1 MSRYTND
8 NSDDSKMW
16 DIFTHKEEYRKEK
29 LEEVKKYFMDNG
41 YYAES
46 KELKM
51 YIESIEQDEYE
62 DVDTIITQNDK
73 TYLGSKSKIW
83 TDYLKIICYIQWI
96 IDVLLFILIGGLFY
110 AKNPL
115 IGGFLGALIGFII
128 GFMVIAITMT
138 FVTMCENIAI
148 TTDNTA
154 KILIGIDEIKEHYNI
169 SDR

>member
-51 YIESIEQDEYE
+51 YIESIEQDENE
-62 DVDTIITQNDK
+62 D
-73 TYLGSKSKIW
+73 
-83 TDYLKIICYIQWI
+83 
-96 IDVLLFILIGGLFY
+96 
-110 AKNPL
+110 
-115 IGGFLGALIGFII
+115 
-128 GFMVIAITMT
+128 
-138 FVTMCENIAI
+138 
-148 TTDNTA
+148 DNQC
-154 KILIGIDEIKEHYNI
+154 LHMRHN
-169 SDR
+169 